1 MEYSISEPLAPEKAT
16 EVINEITTYAD
27 CIVDLTSHCQEKM
40 LERGFD
46 FQDIL
51 LILSNGTV
59 NSLSEYDNN
68 HKHYK
73 YKVEGSTLD
82 GDDAVIV
89 TIILDS
95 RTLRVV
101 TIYQKGGQP

>member
-1 MEYSISEPLAPEKAT
+1 MEYLISEPLAPEKAT
-16 EVINEITTYAD
+16 KVINEITTFAD

-51 LILSNGTV
+51 LMLSNGTV
-59 NSLSEYDNN
+59 NSPSEYDKNLN
-68 HKHYK
+68 HYK

-89 TIILDS
+89 SIILDS
-95 RTLRVV
+95 RTIRVV
-101 TIYQKGGQP
+101 TIY

>member
-1 MEYSISEPLAPEKAT
+1 MEYLISEPLAPEKAT
-16 EVINEITTYAD
+16 KVINEITTFAD
-27 CIVDLTSHCQEKM
+27 CIVDLNSHCQEKM

-51 LILSNGTV
+51 LMLSNGTV
-59 NSLSEYDNN
+59 NSPSEYDKN
-68 HKHYK
+68 HNHYK

-89 TIILDS
+89 SIILDS
-95 RTLRVV
+95 RTIRVV
-101 TIYQKGGQP
+101 TIY

>member
-1 MEYSISEPLAPEKAT
+1 
-16 EVINEITTYAD
+16 
-27 CIVDLTSHCQEKM
+27 M

-51 LILSNGTV
+51 LILSNGKV
-59 NSLSEYDNN
+59 NSPSEYDKN
-68 HKHYK
+68 HNHCK
-73 YKVEGSTLD
+73 YKIEGSTLD
-82 GDDAVIV
+82 GDDAIIV

-101 TIYQKGGQP
+101 TIY

>member
-1 MEYSISEPLAPEKAT
+1 MDYSISEPLAPEKAT
-16 EVINEITTYAD
+16 ELINKITTYAD
-27 CIVDLTSHCQEKM
+27 CIIDFTGHCQEKL
-40 LERGFD
+40 LERSFD

-51 LILSNGTV
+51 LILSNGEV
-59 NSLSEYDNN
+59 HSPPKYDKN
-68 HKHYK
+68 HNHYK

-101 TIYQKGGQP
+101 TIY

>member
-1 MEYSISEPLAPEKAT
+1 VEYSISEPIAPEKAT
-16 EVINEITTYAD
+16 ELINKITTYAD

-59 NSLSEYDNN
+59 NSPSEYDKN
-68 HKHYK
+68 HNHYK

-101 TIYQKGGQP
+101 TIY

>member
-1 MEYSISEPLAPEKAT
+1 MEYLIIEPLAPEKAT
-16 EVINEITTYAD
+16 ELINNIAAYAD
-27 CIVDLTSHCQEKM
+27 CIIDLTGHCQRKM

-51 LILSNGTV
+51 LILSNGKA
-59 NSLSEYDNN
+59 NSPPEYDKN
-68 HKHYK
+68 HKQYK

-101 TIYQKGGQP
+101 TIY

>member
-1 MEYSISEPLAPEKAT
+1 MEYLISEPLAPEKAT
-16 EVINEITTYAD
+16 ELINKITTYAD
-27 CIVDLTSHCQEKM
+27 CIVDLTSHFQEKM

-51 LILSNGTV
+51 LILSNGKV
-59 NSLSEYDNN
+59 NSPSEYDKN
-68 HKHYK
+68 HNHCK
-73 YKVEGSTLD
+73 YKIEGSTLD
-82 GDDAVIV
+82 GDDAIIV

-101 TIYQKGGQP
+101 TIY

>member
-16 EVINEITTYAD
+16 ELINKITTYAD
-27 CIVDLTSHCQEKM
+27 CVVDLTGHCREKM

-59 NSLSEYDNN
+59 NSPPEYDKN
-68 HKHYK
+68 HKQYK

-101 TIYQKGGQP
+101 TIY

>member
-1 MEYSISEPLAPEKAT
+1 MEYSISELLAPEKAT
-16 EVINEITTYAD
+16 ELINKITTYAD
-27 CIVDLTSHCQEKM
+27 CIVDLTGHCREKM

-59 NSLSEYDNN
+59 NSPPEYDKN
-68 HKHYK
+68 HEQYK
-73 YKVEGSTLD
+73 YQVEGSTLD

-101 TIYQKGGQP
+101 TIY